1 MPSSDLGGSSMRR
14 AATTVTLILVSTAA
28 LGLAGCSGSA
38 DPTVEPTTVATTT
51 TAEPTEAAVTEK
63 ADVEKEADA
72 SDLSLAS
79 ACLSLTEPLQKANSA
94 MLEISA
100 AATND
105 AQSAVDSWR
114 ALSVAFEDF
123 GVTAANPEVAAL
135 SASVGETGHALTDVL
150 EKVYVEQ
157 NMDAM
162 GEFTQAND
170 AFFKAYQELLGL
182 CNTTP

>member
-1 MPSSDLGGSSMRR
+1 MPPADLGESSMRR
-14 AATTVTLILVSTAA
+14 AATTFTLILVSTAA
-28 LGLAGCSGSA
+28 LVLAGCSGSA

-51 TAEPTEAAVTEK
+51 TSEPTEAAATEE

-72 SDLSLAS
+72 PDLSLAS

-94 MLEISA
+94 MLEITES
-100 AATND
+100 ATND

-123 GVTAANPEVAAL
+123 GATAANPEVAAL
-135 SASVGETGHALTDVL
+135 SASVGDTGHALTDVL
-150 EKVYVEQ
+150 EKVYVEK

-162 GEFTQAND
+162 GDFAQAND

-182 CNTTP
+182 CGSTQ